1 MYSTWETQ
9 RSHEARLGRE
19 RKKQRKID
27 QEHSKCAVSQSEE
40 GRHELR

>member
-1 MYSTWETQ
+1 MYGTWETQ
-9 RSHEARLGRE
+9 RSHEAKLRRE
-19 RKKQRKID
+19 RKKAKEID